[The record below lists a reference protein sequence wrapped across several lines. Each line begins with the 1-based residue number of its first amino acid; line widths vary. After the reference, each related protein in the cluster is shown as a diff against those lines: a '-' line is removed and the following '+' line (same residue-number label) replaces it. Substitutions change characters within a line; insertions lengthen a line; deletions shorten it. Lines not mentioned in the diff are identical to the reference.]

1 MLRGFGA
8 LWAKAYEFET
18 IRQGVP
24 EAASCL
30 EDLSR
35 VKAGLSYLLHR
46 CLGSRCRC
54 CRSRVDLG
62 FGRRGRPEQC
72 LTLSSVKGRG
82 SSSWVLRY

>member
-35 VKAGLSYLLHR
+35 VKAGLSYSTGALEPLP
-46 CLGSRCRC
+46 LPGI
-54 CRSRVDLG
+54 
-62 FGRRGRPEQC
+62 E
-72 LTLSSVKGRG
+72 
-82 SSSWVLRY
+82 